1 MSCETF
7 MIFCSFVSE
16 KLIAHPSLL
25 KAHRSLYVMLNLLT
39 LFNLLTLGK
48 VQASLTL
55 LSLNRKFQH
64 LTASLYLSFSA
75 DVSKKNRGLRC
86 PRFSIRCMDERQLFF
101 MMLATM
107 RWYCCSS
114 SSISCIF
121 SNMSACSRQQSM
133 TEISP
138 SWQALTKVSML
149 VCIRAAS

>member
-1 MSCETF
+1 MALDDADATDGHRFNTRICRQSL
-7 MIFCSFVSE
+7 
-16 KLIAHPSLL
+16 LIAHG
-25 KAHRSLYVMLNLLT
+25 SLYVMLNL
-39 LFNLLTLGK
+39 
-48 VQASLTL
+48 VQH
-55 LSLNRKFQH
+55 F
-64 LTASLYLSFSA
+64 TASLYLSFSS